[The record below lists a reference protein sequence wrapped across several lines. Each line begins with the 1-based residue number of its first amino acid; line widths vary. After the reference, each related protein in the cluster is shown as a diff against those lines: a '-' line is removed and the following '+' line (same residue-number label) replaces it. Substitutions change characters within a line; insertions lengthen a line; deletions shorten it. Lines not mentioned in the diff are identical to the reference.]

1 MNRWQKIAWFNIFV
15 MFLCFIICLIL
26 TSTMQLKRVIT
37 PPTPLSLVII
47 PSLVLVALSKL
58 IFRKKS
64 GSVDFDERDMQILKK
79 SGYVGLWAFIIT
91 IVVENVVCVL
101 ALGPQR
107 ALDYPLVI
115 LLMVCIAGGIWI
127 MMDSVATL
135 VQYSRDARGE
145 KS

>member
-1 MNRWQKIAWFNIFV
+1 MNRWQKIAWFNTIV
-15 MFLCFIICLIL
+15 MTLCLIL
-26 TSTMQLKRVIT
+26 ATTMQLKRVVT

-47 PSLVLVALSKL
+47 PSLVLVAISKF

-64 GSVDFDERDMQILKK
+64 SRVDFDERDIQIHKK
-79 SGYVGLWAFIIT
+79 ANYVGLWAFVLA

-101 ALGPQR
+101 ALGPHR